1 MPPTP
6 DTPVLAAGRLW
17 QTRVA
22 TPQDGSLVQELHDRC
37 SQRSLYQRYL
47 SPLRRLPA
55 SMLNRLLE
63 PSSSHTLLAQSDSGS
78 PVAMG
83 MLARGPEDQ
92 GGREVH
98 LAVLVE
104 DAWQRQGL
112 GTALTERL
120 LRLAEQADVSRVH
133 ADVLAD
139 NSAML
144 RILYRAGGVVRERE
158 CGVASL
164 TVATARSDAAANFVH
179 AGKA

>member
-63 PSSSHTLLAQSDSGS
+63 PSFSHTLLAQSDSGS

-83 MLARGPEDQ
+83 MLARGPEDH

-144 RILYRAGGVVRERE
+144 RILHRAGGVVRERE